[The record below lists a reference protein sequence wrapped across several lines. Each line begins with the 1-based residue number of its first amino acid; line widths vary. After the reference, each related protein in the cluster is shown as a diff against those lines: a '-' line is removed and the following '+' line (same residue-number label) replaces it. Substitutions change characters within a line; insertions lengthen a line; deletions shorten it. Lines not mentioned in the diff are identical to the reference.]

1 MKSLVAFIIIL
12 VFIVLDSCMTTKK
25 MNVMFA
31 SVNNNVC
38 RRLKGK
44 VVVYAVFVDSKET
57 KPWTDYDIKTTM
69 DSLRKGMDWLELQA
83 KNDSIPLEVQVEYN
97 RKNNGIVPIY
107 QEFSKK
113 TLSATL
119 YKKPLFSGV
128 KDIHRWADKV
138 AIEAGKNLP
147 KDTSKVVK
155 TKVKTSDRERL
166 IARLRAI
173 HRTDNIALMYLI
185 NNYHTDEMSL
195 TLDANSNHNVE
206 YCIVSYKYPSVFA
219 HEFLHLFGA
228 WDLYI
233 TPFDS
238 KRKAI
243 KRKKV
248 AMELFPNEVM
258 AFAYRNIESLE
269 ISPFT
274 KYTIG
279 WSKELDQKYAN
290 AILGKRL
297 RPVRY

>member
-1 MKSLVAFIIIL
+1 MKAIVYLL
-12 VFIVLDSCMTTKK
+12 IVLFIFLESCITTKK

-38 RRLKGK
+38 RRLSGK
-44 VVVYAVFVDSKET
+44 VVVYAIFVDSKET
-57 KPWTDYDIKTTM
+57 KPWSDYDIRSTL

-83 KNDSIPLEVQVEYN
+83 KKDSIPLDIQIDCN
-97 RKNNGIVPIY
+97 KKNNGIVPVY

-128 KDIHRWADKV
+128 KDIHKWADKV
-138 AIEAGKNLP
+138 AIEAGKNLL
-147 KDTSKVVK
+147 KDTSRLVK
-155 TKVKTSDRERL
+155 TKNKLSDRERL

-233 TPFDS
+233 TPFDN
-238 KRKAI
+238 KRKAV
-243 KRKKV
+243 KRKNM
-248 AMELFPNEVM
+248 AMEMFPNEIM
-258 AFAYRNIESLE
+258 AFAYRRIESLE

-279 WSKELDQKYAN
+279 WTNELEKKYSVAM
-290 AILGKRL
+290 IGKRL
-297 RPVRY
+297 RPVKY

>member
-1 MKSLVAFIIIL
+1 MKAIVYLL
-12 VFIVLDSCMTTKK
+12 IVLFIFLESCMTTKK

-38 RRLKGK
+38 RRLSGK
-44 VVVYAVFVDSKET
+44 VVVYAIFVDSKET
-57 KPWTDYDIKTTM
+57 KPWSDYDIRSTL

-83 KNDSIPLEVQVEYN
+83 KKDSIPLDIQIDCN
-97 RKNNGIVPIY
+97 KKNNGIVPVY

-128 KDIHRWADKV
+128 KDIHKWADKV
-138 AIEAGKNLP
+138 AIEAGKNLL
-147 KDTSKVVK
+147 KDTSRLVK
-155 TKVKTSDRERL
+155 TKNKLSDRERL

-233 TPFDS
+233 TPFDN
-238 KRKAI
+238 KRKAV
-243 KRKKV
+243 KRKNM
-248 AMELFPNEVM
+248 AMEMFPNEIM
-258 AFAYRNIESLE
+258 AFAYRRIESLE

-279 WSKELDQKYAN
+279 WINELEKKYSDAM
-290 AILGKRL
+290 IGKRL
-297 RPVRY
+297 RPVKY

>member
-1 MKSLVAFIIIL
+1 MKAIVYLL
-12 VFIVLDSCMTTKK
+12 IVLFIFLESCMTTKK

-38 RRLKGK
+38 RRLSGK

-57 KPWTDYDIKTTM
+57 KPWSDYDIRSTL

-83 KNDSIPLEVQVEYN
+83 KKDSIPLDIQIDCN
-97 RKNNGIVPIY
+97 KKNNGIVPVY

-128 KDIHRWADKV
+128 KDIHKWADKV
-138 AIEAGKNLP
+138 AIEAGKNLS
-147 KDTSKVVK
+147 KDTSRLVK
-155 TKVKTSDRERL
+155 TKNKLSDRERL

-233 TPFDS
+233 TPFDN
-238 KRKAI
+238 KRKAVN
-243 KRKKV
+243 RKNM
-248 AMELFPNEVM
+248 AMEMFPNEIM
-258 AFAYRNIESLE
+258 AFAYRRIESLE

-279 WSKELDQKYAN
+279 WTTELDKKYSDAMV
-290 AILGKRL
+290 GKRL
-297 RPVRY
+297 KPVKY

>member
-1 MKSLVAFIIIL
+1 MKSLIAFLLVL
-12 VFIVLDSCMTTKK
+12 VFIVLDSCMTTKR

-38 RRLKGK
+38 RRLTGK

-57 KPWTDYDIKTTM
+57 KPWTDYDIKTTL
-69 DSLRKGMDWLELQA
+69 DSLRKGMDWVETQA
-83 KNDSIPLEVQVEYN
+83 KKESIPLEIQVACN

-107 QEFSKK
+107 QDFSKK
-113 TLSATL
+113 TLSGTL

-128 KDIHRWADKV
+128 KDLHKWADKIAV
-138 AIEAGKNLP
+138 DAGKNLP
-147 KDTSKVVK
+147 PDTSKVVK
-155 TKVKTSDRERL
+155 TKSKTTDRERL
-166 IARLRAI
+166 IARLRAL
-173 HRTDNIALMYLI
+173 HQTDNIALMYLI

-195 TLDANSNHNVE
+195 TLDANSNQNVE
-206 YCIVSYKYPSVFA
+206 YSIVSYKYPSVFA

>member
-1 MKSLVAFIIIL
+1 MKSLVAFLIIL
-12 VFIVLDSCMTTKK
+12 VFIVLDSCMTTKR

-38 RRLKGK
+38 RRLTGK
-44 VVVYAVFVDSKET
+44 VVIYAVFVDSKET

-69 DSLRKGMDWLELQA
+69 DSLRKGMDWVELQA
-83 KNDSIPLEVQVEYN
+83 KNEGVPLTIQIDCN

-128 KDIHRWADKV
+128 RDIHKWADKV

-147 KDTSKVVK
+147 KDTSRVIK
-155 TKVKTSDRERL
+155 TKNKLSDRERL
-166 IARLRAI
+166 IARLRSI

-195 TLDANSNHNVE
+195 TLDASSMQNVE
-206 YCIVSYKYPSVFA
+206 YSIVSYKYPSVFA

-248 AMELFPNEVM
+248 AMELFPNEIM

-279 WSKELDQKYAN
+279 WSKELDQKYAS
-290 AILGKRL
+290 AILGRRL

>member
-1 MKSLVAFIIIL
+1 MKKNMLFLLSFLV
-12 VFIVLDSCMTTKK
+12 IVLVGCMTTKK

-38 RRLKGK
+38 RRLTGK

-57 KPWTDYDIKTTM
+57 KPWTDYDIKSTL

-83 KNDSIPLEVQVEYN
+83 QKDSIPLEIEIDCN
-97 RKNNGIVPIY
+97 RKNTGIVPIY

-119 YKKPLFSGV
+119 FKKPLFSGV
-128 KDIHRWADKV
+128 KDIHKWSDKV
-138 AIEAGKNLP
+138 AVEAGKNLP
-147 KDTSKVVK
+147 KDTSKVIK
-155 TKVKTSDRERL
+155 TKNKLSDRERL

-238 KRKAI
+238 TRKAI

-248 AMELFPNEVM
+248 AMDLFPNEVM
-258 AFAYRNIESLE
+258 AFAYRHIESLE

-279 WSKELDQKYAN
+279 WTNELDQKYSN

-297 RPVRY
+297 RPVSY

>member
-1 MKSLVAFIIIL
+1 MKSFIALLLVF
-12 VFIVLDSCMTTKK
+12 VFIVLDSCMTTKR

-38 RRLKGK
+38 RRLTGK

-69 DSLRKGMDWLELQA
+69 DSLRKGMDWVELQA
-83 KNDSIPLEVQVEYN
+83 KKDSIPLEIQVECN

-119 YKKPLFSGV
+119 CKKPLYSGV
-128 KDIHRWADKV
+128 RDLQKWADKI

-195 TLDANSNHNVE
+195 TLDANSNFNVE
-206 YCIVSYKYPSVFA
+206 FCIVSYKYPSVFA

-258 AFAYRNIESLE
+258 AFAYRNLESLE

>member
-1 MKSLVAFIIIL
+1 MKSFVYLS
-12 VFIVLDSCMTTKK
+12 IVLFLLLGSCITTKR

-38 RRLKGK
+38 RRLTGK

-57 KPWTDYDIKTTM
+57 KPWSDYDIRTTL
-69 DSLRKGMDWLELQA
+69 DSLQKGMNWLELQA
-83 KNDSIPLEVQVEYN
+83 SQNSVPLQIEIACN
-97 RKNNGIVPIY
+97 KKNNGIVPIY

-113 TLSATL
+113 TLSSTL

-128 KDIHRWADKV
+128 KDIHKWADKIAV
-138 AIEAGKNLP
+138 EAGKNLP
-147 KDTSKVVK
+147 KDTSKVIK
-155 TKVKTSDRERL
+155 TKNKLSDRERL
-166 IARLRAI
+166 IARLRAVYQ
-173 HRTDNIALMYLI
+173 TDNVALMYLI
-185 NNYHTDEMSL
+185 NNYHTDEISL

-206 YCIVSYKYPSVFA
+206 YSIVSYKYPSVFV
-219 HEFLHLFGA
+219 HELLHLFGA

-243 KRKKV
+243 KRKKI
-248 AMELFPNEVM
+248 AMEMFPDEIM
-258 AFAYRNIESLE
+258 AFAYRRIESLN

-279 WSKELDQKYAN
+279 WTNELDKKYSDA
-290 AILGKRL
+290 LVGKRL
-297 RPVRY
+297 RPVGY

>member
-1 MKSLVAFIIIL
+1 MKAIVYLL
-12 VFIVLDSCMTTKK
+12 IVLFIFLESCMTTKK

-38 RRLKGK
+38 RRLSGK

-57 KPWTDYDIKTTM
+57 KPWSDYDIRSTL

-83 KNDSIPLEVQVEYN
+83 KKDSIPLDIQIDCN
-97 RKNNGIVPIY
+97 KKNNGIVPVY

-128 KDIHRWADKV
+128 KDIHKWADKV
-138 AIEAGKNLP
+138 AIEAGKNLS
-147 KDTSKVVK
+147 KDTSRLVK
-155 TKVKTSDRERL
+155 TKNKLSDRERL

-233 TPFDS
+233 TPFDN
-238 KRKAI
+238 KRKAV
-243 KRKKV
+243 KRKNM
-248 AMELFPNEVM
+248 AMEMFPNEIM
-258 AFAYRNIESLE
+258 AFAYRRIESLE

-279 WSKELDQKYAN
+279 WTTELDKKYSDAMV
-290 AILGKRL
+290 GKRL
-297 RPVRY
+297 RPVKY

>member
-1 MKSLVAFIIIL
+1 MKSLVAFLIIL
-12 VFIVLDSCMTTKK
+12 VFILLDSCMTTKR

-38 RRLKGK
+38 RRLTGK
-44 VVVYAVFVDSKET
+44 VVVYAIFVDSKET
-57 KPWTDYDIKTTM
+57 KPWTDYDIKTTI

-83 KNDSIPLEVQVEYN
+83 EKDSIPLEIQVECN

-107 QEFSKK
+107 QEFSKN

-128 KDIHRWADKV
+128 RDIHKWADKV

-147 KDTSKVVK
+147 KDTSRVIKSK
-155 TKVKTSDRERL
+155 NKLSDRERL
-166 IARLRAI
+166 IARLRSI

-185 NNYHTDEMSL
+185 NNYHTDEISL
-195 TLDANSNHNVE
+195 TLDASSNHNVE
-206 YCIVSYKYPSVFA
+206 YSIVSYKYPSVFT

-238 KRKAI
+238 KRKSI

-248 AMELFPNEVM
+248 AMDLFPNEVM

>member
-1 MKSLVAFIIIL
+1 MKAIVYLL
-12 VFIVLDSCMTTKK
+12 IVLFIFLESCMTTKK

-38 RRLKGK
+38 RRLSGK

-57 KPWTDYDIKTTM
+57 KPWSDYDIRSTL

-83 KNDSIPLEVQVEYN
+83 KKDSIPLDIQIDCN
-97 RKNNGIVPIY
+97 KKNNGIVPVY

-128 KDIHRWADKV
+128 KDIHKWADKV
-138 AIEAGKNLP
+138 AIEAGKNLS
-147 KDTSKVVK
+147 KDTSRLVK
-155 TKVKTSDRERL
+155 TKNKLSDRERL

-233 TPFDS
+233 TPFDN
-238 KRKAI
+238 KRKAV
-243 KRKKV
+243 KRKNM
-248 AMELFPNEVM
+248 AMEMFPKEIM
-258 AFAYRNIESLE
+258 AFAYRRIESLE

-279 WSKELDQKYAN
+279 WTTELDKKYSDAMV
-290 AILGKRL
+290 GKRL
-297 RPVRY
+297 RPVKY

>member
-1 MKSLVAFIIIL
+1 MKSFVYLS
-12 VFIVLDSCMTTKK
+12 IVLFFLLGSCITSKK

-38 RRLKGK
+38 RRLNGK

-57 KPWTDYDIKTTM
+57 KPWTDYDIRTTL
-69 DSLRKGMDWLELQA
+69 DSLRKGMDWIELQA
-83 KNDSIPLEVQVEYN
+83 KKDSIPLEIEIECN
-97 RKNNGIVPIY
+97 KKSGGIVPIY
-107 QEFSKK
+107 NDFSRK

-119 YKKPLFSGV
+119 YKKPMYSGI
-128 KDIHRWADKV
+128 KDIHRWADKI

-147 KDTSKVVK
+147 RDTSKVIK
-155 TKVKTSDRERL
+155 TKNKLSDRERL

-173 HRTDNIALMYLI
+173 HQTDNIALMYLI

-206 YCIVSYKYPSVFA
+206 YSIVSYKYPSVLV

-228 WDLYI
+228 WDLYA
-233 TPFDS
+233 TPFET
-238 KRKAI
+238 KRKSI
-243 KRKKV
+243 KRKKI
-248 AMELFPNEVM
+248 ATEMFPNEIM
-258 AFAYRNIESLE
+258 AFAYRRIESLD

-279 WSKELDQKYAN
+279 WKNELDEKYCDAL
-290 AILGKRL
+290 LGKRL
-297 RPVRY
+297 NPIKY